1 MQLSTRLAAELPP
14 GTVRLSSPVVR
25 IDQSSGDGVTVT
37 AGNGSTYAG
46 EYAISAVPMALLNR
60 IEFQPAL
67 SARKLQ
73 LIQSMP
79 MGSCIKTMTYYD
91 KAYWRRAGMSGQS
104 ATDKGVTVWC
114 IDDTKPDGFAPCIVG
129 FVNGAYVSYDSIS
142 LQEQVQVQ
150 VFIDTLAAQRP
161 NNLIKQEEV

>member
-1 MQLSTRLAAELPP
+1 
-14 GTVRLSSPVVR
+14 
-25 IDQSSGDGVTVT
+25 
-37 AGNGSTYAG
+37 
-46 EYAISAVPMALLNR
+46 
-60 IEFQPAL
+60 
-67 SARKLQ
+67 
-73 LIQSMP
+73 
-79 MGSCIKTMTYYD
+79 
-91 KAYWRRAGMSGQS
+91 MSGQS